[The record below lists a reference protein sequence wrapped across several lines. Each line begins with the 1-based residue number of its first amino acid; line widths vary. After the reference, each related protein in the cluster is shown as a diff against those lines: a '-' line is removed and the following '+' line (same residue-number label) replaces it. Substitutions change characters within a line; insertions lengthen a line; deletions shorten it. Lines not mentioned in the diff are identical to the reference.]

1 MVEALD
7 DQIPMMPQLIERVGS
22 IVFRSRVDSS
32 KRVGRRVVLQL
43 ENAMRELPQVELPT
57 DHLFA
62 DGMYARKVFFKAGI
76 VAVGK
81 MHKRGH
87 FFIVTKGVVEVAM
100 DDGKHTMTAGTVL
113 VSKPGAKRA
122 LFATE
127 NAVYMTVHCTN
138 KRNLDKIEAELIEP
152 DRKALFDASN
162 KFKVKELT

>member
-1 MVEALD
+1 MIEDLD

-87 FFIVTKGVVEVAM
+87 FFIVTKGKMQVGREVYE
-100 DDGKHTMTAGTVL
+100 AGTVI
-113 VSKPGAKRA
+113 VSKPGTKRA
-122 LFATE
+122 VMALE
-127 NAVYMTVHCTN
+127 DSICMTVHRTN
-138 KRNLDKIEAELIEP
+138 KRNLDKIEKELMEP
-152 DRKALFDASN
+152 DHKALFDASN
-162 KFKVKELT
+162 KLKVKELT